1 MKGSKTFHRVPCDVF
16 QEEIYANQ
24 DLIDPTGEFA
34 LRVSQIIDNKVVL
47 LDIGRVRLEEMETW
61 GIRPLSVY

>member
-34 LRVSQIIDNKVVL
+34 LRVSQIIDNECSFT
-47 LDIGRVRLEEMETW
+47 RYWPRT
-61 GIRPLSVY
+61 S